1 MENVLRFVI
10 VFLWCV
16 CFGFFSVMGYLDDT
30 MVTSPILAGLMA
42 ALVVYCAIEWST
54 KKRVQSIYVGRQV
67 PIRKRLHAHIS
78 HGVQAGLSLCAYV
91 ARIIRE
97 FLLAC
102 VQLLHRTRVYLTVSQ
117 SPHVGQHQEA
127 FPDDE
132 QALGFFQKPALS
144 VAQRSRRGT

>member
-1 MENVLRFVI
+1 MENALRFVI

-67 PIRKRLHAHIS
+67 PIRQRLHAQIS
-78 HGVQAGLSLCAYV
+78 HGVQAGLSLYAYV

-102 VQLLHRTRVYLTVSQ
+102 VQMLHGTRVYLKSINLPTWGSIKKRYPTTNKPSVS
-117 SPHVGQHQEA
+117 SKSLP
-127 FPDDE
+127 
-132 QALGFFQKPALS
+132 
-144 VAQRSRRGT
+144 